1 MTRLRG
7 RRLPLTVLVA
17 AAGLLIASIAW
28 ASTTGW
34 GPGGGS
40 TIGPGGMMGGG
51 MMGGGMMAP
60 GISGDGPV
68 RGLDDAQRAATRFA
82 DRWGLTVGEVMQFD
96 NGFYAELVDPSGDLA
111 TEVLIDAP
119 TGGVQVEFGPAMMW
133 NTAYGMHPAR
143 AGTATVSPER
153 AQVIAER
160 WLEANRPGEHA
171 GDADALP
178 GYYTLHTLRGDQTV
192 GMLSVNAAT
201 GAVWYHSW
209 HGRFIAIT
217 EHPDTE

>member
-1 MTRLRG
+1 MTWLR
-7 RRLPLTVLVA
+7 
-17 AAGLLIASIAW
+17 
-28 ASTTGW
+28 
-34 GPGGGS
+34 
-40 TIGPGGMMGGG
+40 G

-60 GISGDGPV
+60 GISGAGPV
-68 RGLDDAQRAATRFA
+68 RSLDDAQRAAGRFA
-82 DRWGLTVGEVMQFD
+82 DRWVLTVGEVMQFD
-96 NGFYAELVDPSGDLA
+96 NGFYAELVEPPGDLA
-111 TEVLIDAP
+111 TEVLIDAR

-143 AGTATVSPER
+143 AGTATISPDR

-160 WLEANRPGEHA
+160 WLDSNRPGEHA
-171 GDADALP
+171 GDADAFP

-192 GMLSVNAAT
+192 GMLSVHAAT